1 MARITL
7 EDAFNDCIDRLHSGQ
22 TVNDCVRLYPM
33 YARQLVPMLEAIQTT
48 QRAMPISTEI
58 TEAQNRARQRFER
71 ALQAPAPRTLYPFRR
86 LASIAAAVMIVFMT
100 LFGGAAV
107 AAQDSL
113 PGDPLYGIKL
123 LTEQIRLFLSG
134 DDESLQQQFAN
145 RRIDETRTLL
155 IARREA
161 DVTFSGIVDGVSD
174 DTALVAGLPLQYT
187 AGTPGVELLE
197 TGAQVAVDARTTADG
212 ELVAI
217 AIRPANVSQRRP
229 SITDTPPTLTDTP
242 TATNTSTPTLTHT
255 PTSTAT
261 PTATHTP
268 TLQRPTETE
277 TPAGCVVSPPA
288 GWILYHV
295 QAGDSLS
302 ALAARVGTSLERVMV
317 VNCIRDPALIVIGQP
332 IYLPRPPVVTS
343 TPTPE
348 ITRPPTQQGIDNPTE
363 PSRPPTEATND
374 QRGDGGNDGGGR
386 GGRGE

>member
-7 EDAFNDCIDRLHSGQ
+7 EDAFNDCIDRLHDGQ
-22 TVNDCVRLYPM
+22 SVNDCLRLYPM
-33 YARQLVPMLEAIQTT
+33 YARQLVPMLQAIQTT
-48 QRAMPISTEI
+48 RRAMPISTEI
-58 TEAQNRARQRFER
+58 AEAQSRARQRFER
-71 ALQAPAPRTLYPFRR
+71 ALQAPAPRTLYPFQR
-86 LASIAAAVMIVFMT
+86 LATIAAAVMIVLMT

-134 DDESLQQQFAN
+134 DDAALQQEFAN

-161 DVTFSGIVDGVSD
+161 DVMFSGRVDGVSD
-174 DTALVAGLPLQYT
+174 DTALVAGLPLQFN
-187 AGTPGVELLE
+187 AGTPGIELLE
-197 TGAQVAVDARTTADG
+197 TGAQVEVDARTTADG

-217 AIRPANVSQRRP
+217 AIRPANVSQTRP
-229 SITDTPPTLTDTP
+229 SITDVPPTLTDTP
-242 TATNTSTPTLTHT
+242 TATNTATATRTHT
-255 PTSTAT
+255 PTSTASPT
-261 PTATHTP
+261 PTATT
-268 TLQRPTETE
+268 TLMLPDATE
-277 TPAGCVVSPPA
+277 TPAGCVVDPPD

-302 ALAARVGTSLERVMV
+302 ALAARAGTSLERVMV

-332 IYLPRPPVVTS
+332 IYLPRPPAVTPTS
-343 TPTPE
+343 TPE
-348 ITRPPTQQGIDNPTE
+348 VTRPPTQQGIDNPTE
-363 PSRPPTEATND
+363 PSRPPTEATNA
-374 QRGDGGNDGGGR
+374 RGGDGGNDGGGR